1 MSNNVPGIGVELHA
15 GSQVWRA
22 TTDADGRALFESVP
36 PGTSVHAVT
45 TLDGQTLESRDFS
58 VPAEGGM
65 RVVLVASA
73 AGGAA
78 RPPGA
83 PAPGPAAGAAPG
95 TVALGGQSRVL
106 VELIDGAV
114 EVYYLFEVDN
124 AGTTPVATEPL
135 VFRLPSGARNT
146 TVLGGSEGHARA
158 EGPVVTVT
166 GPFAPGRTSVQFAYQ
181 RDYSGSRVVLEQAL
195 PVAMTSTA
203 VIVRKIGDLAFTSP
217 QTPNQGPMTQGNAA
231 YVIGNGPGIA
241 AGGTLQIDLT
251 GLPHRSTW
259 PRNLALALSL
269 LIIGAGAWI
278 ATSGDTVVE
287 SHRQKL
293 ETRREQLLTDLVKLE
308 EQYRARRGD
317 AARYTA
323 KRRDLVEQLE
333 RIYAEL
339 EALAAA

>member
-1 MSNNVPGIGVELHA
+1 
-15 GSQVWRA
+15 
-22 TTDADGRALFESVP
+22 
-36 PGTSVHAVT
+36 
-45 TLDGQTLESRDFS
+45 
-58 VPAEGGM
+58 
-65 RVVLVASA
+65 
-73 AGGAA
+73 
-78 RPPGA
+78 
-83 PAPGPAAGAAPG
+83 
-95 TVALGGQSRVL
+95 
-106 VELIDGAV
+106 
-114 EVYYLFEVDN
+114 
-124 AGTTPVATEPL
+124 
-135 VFRLPSGARNT
+135 
-146 TVLGGSEGHARA
+146 
-158 EGPVVTVT
+158 
-166 GPFAPGRTSVQFAYQ
+166 VQFAYQ

-217 QTPNQGPMTQGNAA
+217 QTPNQGPMTQGTAA

-241 AGGTLQIDLT
+241 AGGTLQINLT